1 MSVMTY
7 QRRTLL
13 LPAFVAAKGVVRLS
27 ASPDIADA
35 TSRGRRP

>member
-13 LPAFVAAKGVVRLS
+13 LPAFMAAKGVVRLS
-27 ASPDIADA
+27 ASLIVGDA
-35 TSRGRRP
+35 TPRGRTP